1 MNRFQVQVSRE
12 PVVLVQAAIVPVLLV
27 LLPLFGWSADATDA
41 VRVLL
46 LAAGGVV
53 AAVGVSAE
61 AALPLVM
68 GLLQAGVSAALAFGW
83 HIPTVWQTAVFGV
96 ASVVIGLFTRTQVTA
111 KVPVVLAAVPPAPVQ
126 RAA

>member
-1 MNRFQVQVSRE
+1 MNGFQVQLSRE
-12 PVVLVQAAIVPVLLV
+12 PVVLVQAAIVPILIV
-27 LLPLFGWSADATDA
+27 LLPLFGWSEGATDA

-53 AAVGVSAE
+53 AALGVSAE
-61 AALPLVM
+61 AALPLVT

-83 HIPTVWQTAVFGV
+83 AIPTVWQTAVFGL
-96 ASVVIGLFTRTQVTA
+96 ASIVIGLFTRTQVTA
-111 KVPVVLAAVPPAPVQ
+111 KTPVVQVVPVQ